1 VSPGVPA
8 LRTTVQRSGRSVVLC
23 AHGEL
28 DLATAPELRR
38 ALASA
43 TAGEAVDLVV
53 DLSGV
58 TFVDASGLAALL
70 EAAQGLRSSGGELRL
85 TSPSRMLRRMLAVL
99 DLEGRLPVA
108 GT

>member
-1 VSPGVPA
+1 M
-8 LRTTVQRSGRSVVLC
+8 LC

-28 DLATAPELRR
+28 DLATAPALRR

-43 TAGEAVDLVV
+43 TGGPAVGAEPVHLVV

-58 TFVDASGLAALL
+58 TFVDATGLAALL
-70 EAAQGLRSSGGELRL
+70 QAAETVRASGGELHL
-85 TSPSRMLRRMLAVL
+85 ASPPRMLRRMLGLL

-108 GT
+108 GG

>member
-1 VSPGVPA
+1 
-8 LRTTVQRSGRSVVLC
+8 VVLC
-23 AHGEL
+23 AQGEL
-28 DLATAPELRR
+28 DLATAPALRR

-43 TAGEAVDLVV
+43 AAGEPVDLVV

-70 EAAQGLRSSGGELRL
+70 ESAHGLRSSGGELRL
-85 TSPSRMLRRMLAVL
+85 ASPSCMLRRMLALL
-99 DLEGRLPVA
+99 DLEGRLPVV